1 MTELKYGPMRRRVVL
16 GGLAA
21 ALSCAI
27 PASAQS
33 ADGKKRLGWLRP
45 NARISGPGDVQSTG
59 IPAALQRI
67 GWIPGRNLEIE
78 IRSADGKMER
88 LRALAAELVQA
99 RCDAVLTVG
108 ASAAMAMAEASKS
121 IPQVIFGN
129 FDPVARGLV
138 ANLGRPGGNITGVL
152 IAPDG
157 SLASKRLEV
166 LRDAVPHVKR
176 IALLAPVDP
185 TFDVQIAETRSAA
198 SALDV
203 DLHVVTAHG
212 ADYRRAFADIA
223 GTGARAV
230 LVGAH
235 TFFVSD
241 RRTLIDLALKE
252 RLPTSWEWAEQV
264 RDGGLLA
271 YGTSLVGLYDRIA
284 SQLDRIFR
292 GARPADMPVERPST
306 FGLAV
311 NLRTAR
317 AIGVTLPKPLLLR
330 ADELIR

>member
-1 MTELKYGPMRRRVVL
+1 MKSQHAANALRRRVVL

-21 ALSCAI
+21 ALAGGT
-27 PASAQS
+27 AMRAMG
-33 ADGKKRLGWLRP
+33 ADRPMRLGWLRP
-45 NARISGPGDVQSTG
+45 NTPGSGDLQATG

-67 GWIPGRNLEIE
+67 GWTAGRNLQIE
-78 IRSADGKMER
+78 QRSADGRMER
-88 LRALAAELVQA
+88 LRTLAAELVQA

-108 ASAAMAMAEASKS
+108 SSATTAMLEATQS
-121 IPQVIFGN
+121 IPLVMFGN
-129 FDPVARGLV
+129 FDPVASGLV
-138 ANLGRPGGNITGVL
+138 GNLARPGGNVTGVL

-157 SLASKRLEV
+157 SLASKRLEL
-166 LRDAVPHVKR
+166 LREAAPHARR

-185 TFDVQIAETRSAA
+185 AFDVQIAESRSAA
-198 SALDV
+198 SALDI
-203 DLHVVTAHG
+203 DLHVVTARG
-212 ADYRRAFADIA
+212 GDYRRAFADIA
-223 GTGARAV
+223 AAGARAV

-241 RRTLIDLALKE
+241 RRVLIDLALKD

-271 YGTSLVGLYDRIA
+271 YGTSLVSLYDRIA

-292 GARPADMPVERPST
+292 GMRPGDIPVERPAT
-306 FGLAV
+306 FGLAL
-311 NLRTAR
+311 NLKTAR
-317 AIGVTLPKPLLLR
+317 AIGLTLPKTLLLR

>member
-1 MTELKYGPMRRRVVL
+1 MADSKYWPMRRRVVL

-21 ALSCAI
+21 ALAGV
-27 PASAQS
+27 AAVRAKA
-33 ADGKKRLGWLRP
+33 ADRTMRLGWLRP
-45 NARISGPGDVQSTG
+45 NTPGAGDLQATG
-59 IPAALQRI
+59 IPAALQRL
-67 GWIPGRNLEIE
+67 GWTAGHNLQIDL
-78 IRSADGKMER
+78 RSASGKLER
-88 LRALAAELVQA
+88 LQALAAELVQA

-108 ASAAMAMAEASKS
+108 SSAAMAMTGATQS
-121 IPQVIFGN
+121 IPVVMFGN

-138 ANLGRPGGNITGVL
+138 ANLARPGGNVTGVL

-157 SLASKRLEV
+157 SLASKRLEL
-166 LRDAVPHVKR
+166 LREAAPHARR

-185 TFDVQIAETRSAA
+185 GFDAQIDETRKAA
-198 SALDV
+198 AALDI
-203 DLHVVTAHG
+203 DLHIVTARG
-212 ADYRRAFADIA
+212 GDYRRAFADIA
-223 GTGARAV
+223 AAGARAV

-241 RRTLIDLALKE
+241 RRVLIDLALKD

-271 YGTSLVGLYDRIA
+271 YGTSLVSLYERIA

-292 GARPADMPVERPST
+292 GMRPSDIPVERPAT
-306 FGLAV
+306 FGLAL
-311 NLRTAR
+311 NLKTAR
-317 AIGVTLPKPLLLR
+317 AIGLTLPKTLLLR